1 MDVEVCATYG
11 AEGATGAGRKQ
22 VRNEVPVGTNDRL
35 RLAECLGALF
45 TLSGL
50 HEIVFHGADKASIS
64 SHYRRLMSGL
74 IIIISN
80 IAFEDHDRD
89 ADDIGGELSWNE
101 PTDIG
106 PVTLYTVYLSE
117 GPLGMNRSDLGNVSD
132 GTANTM
138 GVVDTTGPPF
148 TQSQCTFPRDW
159 WS

>member
-1 MDVEVCATYG
+1 MCATYW

-35 RLAECLGALF
+35 RLAECLCALSHLVVF
-45 TLSGL
+45 TKSFCTEQTKPASVPITDVSALVF
-50 HEIVFHGADKASIS
+50 IV
-64 SHYRRLMSGL
+64 
-74 IIIISN
+74 IISN
-80 IAFEDHDRD
+80 IAFEDHDLD

-117 GPLGMNRSDLGNVSD
+117 GPLGMNRSYLGNVSD

-138 GVVDTTGPPF
+138 GVDDTTGPPF
-148 TQSQCTFPRDW
+148 IHSQCTVPRHW